1 MDITFAP
8 GQKET
13 KWVDIDVIDDDLL
26 EPTESFEVSLTSSSV
41 EDVKLGKPST
51 VNILDNDGN
60 YVLIRYINRI
70 VKSNHYIMQA
80 IVKSKLNL

>member
-13 KWVDIDVIDDDLL
+13 KWVEIDVIDDDLL

-70 VKSNHYIMQA
+70 VKSNHYIR
-80 IVKSKLNL
+80 L